1 MASLG
6 ERARSLLAATL
17 LAGFPSL
24 LGAVQ
29 DPPAVLPAEPEAT
42 LQKEAE
48 KWVRD
53 KYKIDYA
60 KKSPA
65 DLQSLAHKLLV
76 HGTEVTGDLPMRYVL
91 LREARDVS
99 IKSGELDI
107 AFAAADALA
116 KSFAVDWGT
125 LRMGILAKGAA
136 AFQGADGGR
145 TLALAYLEVVE
156 YFVRKDAYESAQA
169 ALQKAETAA
178 KSSQDPALA
187 SLVQDRRAE
196 TKTFQL
202 EYAKVKPEIDKK
214 EEGDALLIGKFY
226 SFTKGEWTR
235 GLPLL
240 EQSSAAELKTP
251 AMKDRGNPAE
261 PMLMA
266 EVGDLWW
273 DLGATERYTRW
284 KDRIQG
290 RAVFWYRKAQADL
303 TGKLQTRTQD
313 RVKSFEVRSLGNE
326 VECVPGLAY
335 RTRGL
340 TLLPSAGDGLYEIG
354 VRKGRP
360 CALMQNNGTDGR
372 CLYFDI
378 ADGWAEKD
386 GSVEILVEY
395 LDGSAGTS
403 LYVDYYATELGAQ
416 KEDYKSSDVVILG
429 GSNAWKTASF
439 RLPQV
444 YFRNRFVNSDFRVV
458 SIGVNLAIHRVA
470 VRRK

>member
-6 ERARSLLAATL
+6 ERVGPLLAATL
-17 LAGFPSL
+17 LLGSFSL
-24 LGAVQ
+24 LGGAQ
-29 DPPAVLPAEPEAT
+29 DPPAALPAEPEAT
-42 LQKEAE
+42 QQKEAE
-48 KWVRD
+48 KWIRD
-53 KYKIDYA
+53 KYKVDYA

-65 DLQSLAHKLLV
+65 DLQSLAHRLLV
-76 HGTEVTGDLPMRYVL
+76 HGTEVTGDLPMRFVL

-156 YFVRKDAYESAQA
+156 YYVRKDAYESAQA
-169 ALQKAETAA
+169 ALQKAEAAA
-178 KSSQDPALA
+178 KTSQEPALA

-214 EEGDALLIGKFY
+214 DEGDALAIGKFY
-226 SFTKGEWTR
+226 SFVKGDWTR

-240 EQSSAAELKTP
+240 EQSGAPELKT
-251 AMKDRGNPAE
+251 AAQKDRGNPAE
-261 PMLMA
+261 PMLKV

-273 DLGATERYTRW
+273 DLGAGERYSRW
-284 KDRIQG
+284 KDRIQA

-313 RVKSFEVRSLGNE
+313 RIKSFDVRSLGSE

-340 TLLPSAGDGLYEIG
+340 TLLPSVGDGLYELA

-378 ADGWAEKD
+378 ADGWAERD
-386 GSVEILVEY
+386 GAVEIIVEY
-395 LDGSAGTS
+395 LDSSAGAN
-403 LYVDYYATELGAQ
+403 LYIDYYATELGAQ
-416 KEDYKSSDVVILG
+416 KEEFKSSDVVILG
-429 GSNAWKTASF
+429 GSNTWKTASF

-458 SIGVNLAIHRVA
+458 SIGQNLAIHRVA